1 MGMEKARNI
10 AIAVVALVMVVYH
23 MISTQVLIVSVTRH
37 DNLHL
42 FFCLLLGFL
51 GFLGKSKR
59 QSVIGFAGIGLTLFS
74 LGYRY
79 LYDINIEMYGGLPTN
94 DLDIAVSIIIVV
106 LVFVT
111 SKRAWGWI
119 LPILA
124 GISAI
129 YFLWKGGIPWFY
141 ALGRIAFSESGLF
154 SFILSTSANFIFLF
168 VVFGILLTTCGATPL
183 FIESSKLLQNR
194 FAAGSAFS
202 VVASGALVGMASSA
216 PPANTAMLC
225 SFGLPLMTK
234 AGFTREQAA
243 GVASVAGTAGFLV
256 PPILGAVA
264 FVMAAWIGVPYIRI
278 AAAAILPSVLYVLGL
293 GLYCHFQAK
302 RLGVVIV
309 QAQINVKRLL
319 FRAPLFLVP
328 LLILVIL
335 LAYNYSLPYTI
346 FWTLVALA
354 FLSLLRKETRP
365 SLKAWVAGLTQG
377 AVLGAEIGTL
387 CALIGL
393 IPLMLT
399 STGLSIT
406 LPQMVLDLGAGNLL
420 LVLIITGVLSIVLGC
435 GVPVIG
441 VYVMIAMVATPPLIK
456 LGFTEFSAH
465 FFIFYYAV
473 LSFITPPIAPAV
485 FVACK
490 LTNTDVMKVGLEAV
504 KAGAGGFFAPFFF
517 MIFPGLLLEG
527 GSIGSTVFGLGLA
540 CLFLFMLEAAQC
552 NYMLT
557 DLKFLER
564 IFLFLGSALIFIYLF
579 NLQYHI
585 FVYSGVIL
593 FGVTLFWQIYRRV
606 SSKGKSGLTEKGP
619 AMIDQAL

>member
-1 MGMEKARNI
+1 MEKARNI
-10 AIAVVALVMVVYH
+10 AIALVAVAMVFYH
-23 MISTQVLIVSVTRH
+23 MISTQFLIVSVTRH

-42 FFCLLLGFL
+42 FFCLLLVFL
-51 GFLGKSKR
+51 GFLGKSKW
-59 QSVIGFAGIGLTLFS
+59 QSIMGFAGVVLTLFS

-79 LYDINIEMYGGLPTN
+79 VYDINIEMYGGLPTN
-94 DLDIAVSIIIVV
+94 NLDIIVSIIIIV

-111 SKRAWGWI
+111 TKRAWGWI
-119 LPILA
+119 LPTLA
-124 GISAI
+124 GLSSI
-129 YFLWKGGIPWFY
+129 YFLWKGGIPWSY
-141 ALGRIAFSESGLF
+141 ALGRMAFSETGLF

-194 FAAGSAFS
+194 FTAGSAFS
-202 VVASGALVGMASSA
+202 VVGSGALVGMASSA
-216 PPANTAMLC
+216 PPANAAMLC

-264 FVMAAWIGVPYIRI
+264 FVMVAWIGVPYINI
-278 AAAAILPSVLYVLGL
+278 AAAALFPSVLYILGL
-293 GLYCHFQAK
+293 VLYCHFQAK
-302 RLGVVIV
+302 RLGVVIIP
-309 QAQINVKRLL
+309 AQIDVKKLL
-319 FRAPLFLVP
+319 FRAPLFLIP
-328 LLILVIL
+328 LLILVVL
-335 LAYNYSLPYTI
+335 LVYKYALPYTI

-365 SLKAWVAGLTQG
+365 SIKAWVAGITQG
-377 AVLGAEIGTL
+377 AVLGAEIGAL

-406 LPQMVLDLGAGNLL
+406 LPQMVLNLGAANIF
-420 LVLIITGVLSIVLGC
+420 LVLIITALLSIVLGC

-456 LGFTEFSAH
+456 LGFTELSAH

-473 LSFITPPIAPAV
+473 LSFITPPIAPTV
-485 FVACK
+485 FVTSK
-490 LTNTDVMKVGLEAV
+490 LTNTNAMAVGLESV

-517 MIFPGLLLEG
+517 MIFPGLLLMG
-527 GSIGSTVFGLGLA
+527 GNIGFTLLGLGLSF
-540 CLFLFMLEAAQC
+540 LFIFMLEAAQC

-557 DLKFLER
+557 HLKFIER
-564 IFLFLGSALIFIYLF
+564 IILFLGSALIFIFIF
-579 NLQYHI
+579 NRQYHI
-585 FVYSGVIL
+585 LAYSGVIL
-593 FGVTLFWQIYRRV
+593 FAITLFWQIIRRIR
-606 SSKGKSGLTEKGP
+606 SKENPELTEKSSEMVD
-619 AMIDQAL
+619 AN

>member
-1 MGMEKARNI
+1 MEKARNI
-10 AIAVVALVMVVYH
+10 AIAAVAVVMVVYH
-23 MISTQVLIVSVTRH
+23 MISTQFLIVSVTRH

-42 FFCLLLGFL
+42 LFCLLLVFL
-51 GFLGKSKR
+51 GFLGKSR
-59 QSVIGFAGIGLTLFS
+59 IQSIIGFAGLGLTLFS

-94 DLDIAVSIIIVV
+94 DLDTAVSIIIIV

-111 SKRAWGWI
+111 TKRAWGWI

-124 GISAI
+124 GVSAI
-129 YFLWKGGIPWFY
+129 YFLWNGGIPWSY
-141 ALGRIAFSESGLF
+141 ALGRMAFSETGLF

-194 FAAGSAFS
+194 FTAGSGFS
-202 VVASGALVGMASSA
+202 VVASGTLVGMASSA
-216 PPANTAMLC
+216 PPANAAMLC

-264 FVMAAWIGVPYIRI
+264 FVMVAWIGVPYIDIAI
-278 AAAAILPSVLYVLGL
+278 AAVFPSVLYVLGL
-293 GLYCHFQAK
+293 VLYCHFQAK

-309 QAQINVKRLL
+309 PAEIDVKKLL
-319 FRAPLFLVP
+319 WRAPLFLIP
-328 LLILVIL
+328 LLILVVL
-335 LAYNYSLPYTI
+335 LVYKYALPYTI

-365 SLKAWVAGLTQG
+365 SAKEWIAGITQG

-393 IPLMLT
+393 IPLTLT

-406 LPQMVLDLGAGNLL
+406 LPQVVLDLGSSSVF
-420 LVLIITGVLSIVLGC
+420 LVLIITALLSIVLGC

-456 LGFTEFSAH
+456 LGFTELSAH

-473 LSFITPPIAPAV
+473 LSFITPPIAPTV
-485 FVACK
+485 FVTSK
-490 LTNTDVMKVGLEAV
+490 LTNTDAMKVGLESV
-504 KAGAGGFFAPFFF
+504 KAGAGGFLAPFFF
-517 MIFPGLLLEG
+517 MIFPGLLLTG
-527 GSIGSTVFGLGLA
+527 GDIGFTILGLGLS
-540 CLFLFMLEAAQC
+540 FLFIFMFEAAQC

-557 DLKFLER
+557 HLKLIER
-564 IFLFLGSALIFIYLF
+564 ILLLLGSVLLFLYIF
-579 NLQYHI
+579 NLEYHALA
-585 FVYSGVIL
+585 YSGVIL
-593 FGVTLFWQIYRRV
+593 FVVTLSWQIFRKVYSEKR
-606 SSKGKSGLTEKGP
+606 SSVGERSGEMVESP
-619 AMIDQAL
+619 